1 MTRKATENDLPFIF
15 DLYMHPQS
23 NPHLMY
29 EKMELEQ
36 FQPIFQDLLK
46 DEIKYIFEDN
56 QQMIG
61 MFKLIPLKFRSSH
74 IAYLGGL
81 AIHSDFVGK
90 GFGLKMMNAIINLAA
105 EKGILRIELSAGI
118 ANKRAIE
125 LYKRAGFV
133 EEGVL
138 RKYTHLKSEGRFI
151 DEVLMSYIM
160 D

>member
-1 MTRKATENDLPFIF
+1 MTRKATENDLLFIY
-15 DLYMHPQS
+15 DLYMQPQA

-29 EKMELEQ
+29 EKMDLEQ
-36 FQPIFQDLLK
+36 FQPIYQDLLK
-46 DEIKYIFEDN
+46 DEVKYIFEDN
-56 QQMIG
+56 QQAVG

-74 IAYLGGL
+74 VAYLGGV
-81 AIHSDFVGK
+81 AIHSDFAGK

-105 EKGILRIELSAGI
+105 ERGIARIELSAGI
-118 ANKRAIE
+118 ANERAIE
-125 LYKRAGFV
+125 LYKRAGFE

-151 DEVLMSYIM
+151 DEMLMSYIR

>member
-1 MTRKATENDLPFIF
+1 MTRKATENDLLFIY
-15 DLYMHPQS
+15 DLYMQPQA

-29 EKMELEQ
+29 EKMDLEQ
-36 FQPIFQDLLK
+36 FQPIYQDLLK
-46 DEIKYIFEDN
+46 DEVKYIFEDN
-56 QQMIG
+56 QQAVG

-74 IAYLGGL
+74 VAYLGGV
-81 AIHSDFVGK
+81 AIHSDFAGK

-105 EKGILRIELSAGI
+105 ERGIARIELSAGI

-125 LYKRAGFV
+125 LYKRAGFE

-151 DEVLMSYIM
+151 DEMLMSYIR